1 MTKNNSNRALLTSVV
16 ALILCCSM
24 LIGSTFAWFTDSATS
39 GINTIQ
45 AGNLDVKLSNT
56 DGEVTKTTELF
67 NDVAKW
73 EPGAVAYENLT
84 VSNEGN
90 LALKYKLSLVVANEN
105 QVVGGKGLSEVL
117 KVAVVEGGVDT
128 TLTREALIA
137 SITDWQTLASW
148 NKEGSLLKDGNKTYG
163 VVIYWQPSAND
174 NDWNLNNGKTN
185 TDGYTIDGEPALWI
199 DLGIN
204 LVATQLN
211 HEDDSFDENY
221 DKDATYTDVPT
232 TPITAAPVYL
242 FDLSNMSISST
253 PVYMDFTYYTFDAN
267 EFQGEYPVEIY
278 KDWICDYYV
287 STDKPLNDGLMLI
300 GQYDFWD
307 PDNWYGFYAPQNIDE
322 ETNENLKYP
331 PTPLLG
337 TVTQNMDYWT
347 YERICNQV
355 QIFKCGIVDTQGL
368 NNGTTVTVELR
379 MLNPDEDGDDITV
392 CSISVTFTEEVSNE
406 AEMNE
411 AIANG
416 NTNLTLGDG
425 NYTLPGVSNSDLTI
439 SGTEDTVITIN
450 KPAFHGSDV
459 TINGVTIKGSGYST
473 GVQHVNTVTYNNATI
488 IGEMCL
494 YGEKVV
500 FNNCTFELGV
510 DQYIWTYGATVV
522 EFNNCVFN
530 SQGKALLVY
539 GDSPKDLSTT
549 CTTYINNCKFYAEN
563 NVAGKAAIEI
573 DSRFINQVVYIDSK
587 TTADGFDNGNISGNS
602 LWNNKKGN
610 AAKVYINNVE
620 QTLNTAP
627 NN

>member
-1 MTKNNSNRALLTSVV
+1 MTTKNSNRALLTSVV

-39 GINTIQ
+39 GVNTIQ

-56 DGEVTKTTELF
+56 DGEVTETTKLF

-73 EPGAVAYENLT
+73 EPGAVTYENLT

-90 LALKYKLSLVVANEN
+90 LALKYKLSLIVANEN
-105 QVVGGKGLSEVL
+105 QVVGGKGLSEAL

-128 TLTREALIA
+128 TLTREELIA

-148 NKEGSLLKDGNKTYG
+148 NKEGSLEATKSATYG

-174 NDWNLNNGKTN
+174 NDWNVNNTKST
-185 TDGYTIDGEPALWI
+185 TDGKDLWI
-199 DLGIN
+199 DLGVN

-232 TPITAAPVYL
+232 TPITGAPVYL

-253 PVYMDFTYYTFDAN
+253 PVNMDFTYYTFDAN

-307 PDNWYGFYAPQNIDE
+307 PDNWYGFYAPQYIDE

-337 TVTQNMDYWT
+337 TVTQNMGAWT
-347 YERICNQV
+347 YETICNFVQV
-355 QIFKCGIVDTQGL
+355 FKCGIVDTQGL

-379 MLNPDEDGDDITV
+379 MLNPNDNSKHITV

-425 NYTLPGVSNSDLTI
+425 NYTMPGVSNSDLTI

-459 TINGVTIKGSGYST
+459 TFNGVTIKGSGYAT
-473 GVQHVNTVTYNNATI
+473 GVQHVNTVTYNDATI
-488 IGEMCL
+488 VGVMCL

-500 FNNCTFELGV
+500 FNNCTFDLTAV
-510 DQYIWTYGATVV
+510 TDYVWTYGAKEV
-522 EFNNCVFN
+522 EFNNCTFN
-530 SQGKALLVY
+530 TNGKAILIYSEGANLVTKVTVK
-539 GDSPKDLSTT
+539 G
-549 CTTYINNCKFYAEN
+549 CTFNATQSAQ
-563 NVAGKAAIEI
+563 ASGATAAAIEI
-573 DSRFINQVVYIDSK
+573 DSSLATNGHYTLVTENNTVDSDFSGEWRIKKSGTNNTTVNGTVYNAI
-587 TTADGFDNGNISGNS
+587 TLDG
-602 LWNNKKGN
+602 
-610 AAKVYINNVE
+610 VT
-620 QTLNTAP
+620 Q
-627 NN
+627 